1 MIQINTKMQK
11 FSSYI
16 VKLKG
21 EERLQGSVCS
31 VNVFRKNKSGRAF
44 SKILAWFSLK
54 FVTE

>member
-16 VKLKG
+16 VQLKG

-31 VNVFRKNKSGRAF
+31 VNVFSKNKSGRAF

-54 FVTE
+54 FVTK